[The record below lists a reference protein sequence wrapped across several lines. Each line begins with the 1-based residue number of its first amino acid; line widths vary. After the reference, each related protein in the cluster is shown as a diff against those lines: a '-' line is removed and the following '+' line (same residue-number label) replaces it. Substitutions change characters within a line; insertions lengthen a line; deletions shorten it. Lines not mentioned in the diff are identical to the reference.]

1 MKKLINKITQFHL
14 TAPIAIIIGS
24 FIISFHYVWINKY
37 EFITLQIP
45 NLDVTYDTNYVLV
58 INKWTNRQCY
68 INSAKPIDLMNSDIE
83 LENPIPSILE
93 CQIWLSDGSIKGKQK
108 QDIVL
113 P

>member
-1 MKKLINKITQFHL
+1 MNKLLNTIKKFQL
-14 TAPIAIIIGS
+14 TTPVAIIIGS
-24 FIISFHYVWINKY
+24 LVFSFHYVWINKY

-68 INSAKPIDLMNSDIE
+68 INSGRLIDLLNSEIE
-83 LENPIPSILE
+83 LENPIPRSLE
-93 CQIWLSDGSIKGKQK
+93 CQIWLSNSSIEGRQK
-108 QDIVL
+108 QDIIL